1 MSSSISMRQLSTS
14 TLRIGII
21 GGGPA
26 GLILARTL
34 KLHGVK
40 ASITLYER
48 EPSTGARFQGGTID
62 LHIKTGQ
69 LALNYAGLGER
80 FREFARPEGLKPLIS
95 LGISITTIA
104 GMDVGVRE
112 GHVC

>member
-48 EPSTGARFQGGTID
+48 EPSTGARFQGGTLD
-62 LHIKTGQ
+62 LHITMPDSESDSV
-69 LALNYAGLGER
+69 NS
-80 FREFARPEGLKPLIS
+80 PVLK
-95 LGISITTIA
+95 
-104 GMDVGVRE
+104 V
-112 GHVC
+112 